1 VSIWKFLHVATM
13 FAAIG
18 LFIGVSVL
26 FERLIR
32 TRNVVA
38 IRGFER
44 VVLPVV
50 RVAIGLVL
58 LGLVFGL
65 ITAGDAHFSYGDT
78 WLVIAYFIFAALF
91 ALGPFEGRW
100 QVRVFTA
107 AKASPDEAPSP
118 ELEGLITNTGRFA
131 VTLTSLVL
139 YAVIIYDMVMK
150 PFS

>member
-1 VSIWKFLHVATM
+1 MSIWKFLHVVSM
-13 FAAIG
+13 FAAVG
-18 LFIGVSVL
+18 LFLGVSVL
-26 FERLIR
+26 FERMVG

-65 ITAGDAHFSYGDT
+65 ITVGDENFSYTDT
-78 WLVIAYFIFAALF
+78 WVVIAYVIYAALF

-100 QVRVFTA
+100 QVKIFAA
-107 AKASPDEAPSP
+107 AKASPDDAPSP
-118 ELEGLITNTGRFA
+118 ELEALIANTGRKA
-131 VTLTSLVL
+131 ITVTSIVL
-139 YAVIIYDMVMK
+139 YGLIIYDMVMK
-150 PFS
+150 PFL